1 MIYYIIKY
9 YVVFRLSPL
18 HLDNRISVS
27 QHKTT
32 LYEPIHPSHKAF
44 QPGKETLVAAVCPF
58 LAAYRLKEQLI
69 PSRLPCLRF
78 ILRVEG
84 RW

>member
-1 MIYYIIKY
+1 MQLEKSIS
-9 YVVFRLSPL
+9 VFR
-18 HLDNRISVS
+18 N
-27 QHKTT
+27 KTT
-32 LYEPIHPSHKAF
+32 LSEPIHPSHKAF
-44 QPGKETLVAAVCPF
+44 QPGKETLVEAVCPF